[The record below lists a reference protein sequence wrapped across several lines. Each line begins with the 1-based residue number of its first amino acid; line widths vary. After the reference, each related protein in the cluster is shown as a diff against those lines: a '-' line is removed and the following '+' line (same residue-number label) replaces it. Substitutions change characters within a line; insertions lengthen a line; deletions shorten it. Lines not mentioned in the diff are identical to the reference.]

1 MDTSGET
8 LGERIKRLRTERELT
23 QAELAARI
31 PVDHATLSRWETDRR
46 KPRGPAMWHALAA
59 ALGVG
64 VEEVRGDGLQAAPAG
79 VQERRSSTLAPLRQ
93 AIDLAL
99 TLGDPGLLAELTV
112 AVQAAVQRRLRA
124 GVPRRRGLG
133 L

>member
-1 MDTSGET
+1 MDTTGET

-64 VEEVRGDGLQAAPAG
+64 IGEIRGESAMHAPAG
-79 VQERRSSTLAPLRQ
+79 VQERRTSALAPLRQ
-93 AIDLAL
+93 AIDMAL
-99 TLGDPGLLAELTV
+99 TLGDAGLIAELTV
-112 AVQAAVQRRLRA
+112 AVQAAVQRRLRGA
-124 GVPRRRGLG
+124 APRRRGL

>member
-1 MDTSGET
+1 MET

-23 QAELAARI
+23 QSELAARI

-59 ALGVG
+59 ALGVDTR
-64 VEEVRGDGLQAAPAG
+64 ELRGEGPESAPAV
-79 VQERRSSTLAPLRQ
+79 VQERRDGALTPLRQ
-93 AIDLAL
+93 AIDMAL
-99 TLGDPGLLAELTV
+99 TLGDAGLIAELTV
-112 AVQAAVQRRLRA
+112 AVQAAVQRRLRGDA
-124 GVPRRRGLG
+124 PRRQRGL